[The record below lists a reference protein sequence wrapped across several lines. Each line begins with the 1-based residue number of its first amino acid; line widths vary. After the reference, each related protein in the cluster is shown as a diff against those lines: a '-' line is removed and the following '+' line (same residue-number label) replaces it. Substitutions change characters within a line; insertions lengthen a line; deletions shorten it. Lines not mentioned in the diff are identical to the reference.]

1 LPPLTIKPRQIR
13 RAVQLLEQALLS
25 LG

>member
-1 LPPLTIKPRQIR
+1 VPPLTIKPRQIR